1 MIWYETD
8 GTIHSSGRTDGD
20 GPCVDVVPTPDGGEA
35 SQRPAG
41 ARSKGAKQT
50 GPASS
55 PTHVR
60 APITATPRLA
70 ASICRPTCSSQYT
83 LPVSLRR
90 RRGPSALRHRLLDTS
105 HVAAHDSTV
114 LGYGLTHTH
123 PCAVVPSTSI
133 GDETLHG
140 VPLCLR
146 SAVCV
151 RGSCQG
157 SGAAGERA
165 PAGNAVN
172 DIRAN
177 QSPVAGRQAGGHT

>member
-1 MIWYETD
+1 MRGRSADARRGIPRRRSLAAAGGSAVKRGKADWACFVSHPRACPHHGDTAPRRLHLPAHVLLA
-8 GTIHSSGRTDGD
+8 IH
-20 GPCVDVVPTPDGGEA
+20 
-35 SQRPAG
+35 
-41 ARSKGAKQT
+41 
-50 GPASS
+50 
-55 PTHVR
+55 
-60 APITATPRLA
+60 TPRLSPTA
-70 ASICRPTCSSQYT
+70 TGPVRP
-83 LPVSLRR
+83 P
-90 RRGPSALRHRLLDTS
+90 PPPARHVTR
-105 HVAAHDSTV
+105 HAVAAHDSTV